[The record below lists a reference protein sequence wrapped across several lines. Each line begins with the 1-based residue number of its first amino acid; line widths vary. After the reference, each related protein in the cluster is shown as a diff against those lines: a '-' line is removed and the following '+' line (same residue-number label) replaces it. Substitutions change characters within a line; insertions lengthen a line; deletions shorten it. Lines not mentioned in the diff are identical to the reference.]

1 MGTREA
7 TSTPAGRLRPLNA
20 ASVRADGGFVLYW
33 MVAQRRLHANFALQ
47 FAVERAAALG
57 RPLVILEALR
67 IGYPWASDRLHRFV
81 LDGMAEHATALRD
94 GPVRYYPYLE
104 PSEGAGGGL
113 LEALAARA
121 CEVVTDDYPAFFVPR
136 MTAAAARRSP
146 VRLTAVDGNGL
157 HPMRGAPKAY
167 PTAYLFRRALQA
179 ALPADLEAFPRPDP
193 LAEAPR
199 LAPPDLSEVERH
211 WPPLRD
217 AHTVDL
223 GALTIDHGVTPAP
236 ARGGHTAGVE
246 RLARFVAA
254 PLDGYGQARNH
265 PDDDGSSGLSP
276 YLHFGHLGAHEVAA
290 AVLARE
296 GWTPDRLASR
306 VTGAKAGWWGLSA
319 GAESFLD
326 ELVTWRE
333 LGFNWS
339 VRHPDDADAYETLPE
354 WARRTLDRHA
364 ADAREYVYDLG
375 EFAAAATH
383 DPLWNAAQRQ
393 LVREGRIHNYLRML
407 WGKKVLE
414 WAPTPRDALATMLE
428 LNNRYALDG
437 RDPNSSSGIGWVLGR
452 YDRPWAPERPVY
464 GVVRYMSSENT
475 ARKLRLRG
483 YLARYGADT
492 EG

>member
-1 MGTREA
+1 MGISEA
-7 TSTPAGRLRPLNA
+7 TSTPAGRLRPLNDA
-20 ASVRADGGFVLYW
+20 PVRADGEFVLYW

-47 FAVERAAALG
+47 YAVEQATAAG
-57 RPLVILEALR
+57 RPLIILEALR

-81 LDGMAEHATALRD
+81 LDGMADHATALRG

-104 PSEGAGGGL
+104 PTEGAGAGL

-136 MTAAAARRSP
+136 MSAAAAGRSP
-146 VRLTAVDGNGL
+146 VRVTAVDGNGL
-157 HPMRGAPKAY
+157 RPMRAEPKPY
-167 PTAYLFRRALQA
+167 PTAYLFRRALQH
-179 ALPADLEAFPRPDP
+179 ALPADLEAFPRADP
-193 LAEAPR
+193 LADAPR
-199 LAPPDLSEVERH
+199 LAPPDLSEIVRR

-217 AHTVDL
+217 ADAGDL
-223 GALTIDHGVTPAP
+223 GALAINHAVAPAP
-236 ARGGHTAGVE
+236 LRGGRAAAIARMCEFLDT
-246 RLARFVAA
+246 RL
-254 PLDGYGQARNH
+254 DEYGQARNH
-265 PDDDGSSGLSP
+265 PDDDGASGLSP

-290 AVLARE
+290 AILQRE
-296 GWTPDRLASR
+296 DWTPDRLATR

-333 LGFNWS
+333 LGFNWC
-339 VRHPDDADAYETLPE
+339 VHHPDDADAYDTLPE
-354 WARRTLDRHA
+354 WARRTLDRHT
-364 ADAREYVYDLG
+364 ADPREYVYDLD
-375 EFAAAATH
+375 EFEAAATH

-407 WGKKVLE
+407 WGKKILE
-414 WAPTPRDALATMLE
+414 WSPSPRDALATMLE

-464 GVVRYMSSENT
+464 GAVRYMSSENT
-475 ARKLRLRG
+475 ARKLRVRG
-483 YLARYGADT
+483 YLDRFGPDT
-492 EG
+492 A